1 MSEMRFDLLRNQYTL
16 IAPERLHRPDFY
28 QSKNEPKKQSATC
41 PFCNGNEHMTP
52 PEIFA
57 LRDNETDATGWQ
69 TRVVPNLF
77 KAVQVELED
86 RSRRRGLFESIP
98 GVGAHEVL
106 IDSPEHST
114 DLVALEEY
122 QIENWLKSIIRRIED
137 LKNDMRLIHLS
148 VFKNHGANSGATQ
161 EHPHTQILALPIM
174 PKIELDFLKQ
184 NMEYYRK
191 HGRGKLQDI
200 IENERF
206 AKENRVIC
214 EIGDFVAF
222 CPFASSFP
230 FEVMIAPTKNIG
242 NLNECDHDDI
252 QHLSLIIK
260 DIFSKLRKQLGAFDY
275 NLYFKLSPLN
285 SNFQNEEY
293 LPYIHKNFRFY
304 LSIIPRIYKLGGF
317 ELSTNM
323 AINPMSPEECASLLN
338 SKEIL

>member
-1 MSEMRFDLLRNQYTL
+1 MSEIRFDLLRNQYIL

-28 QSKNEPKKQSATC
+28 QCKNKPDTNNTTC
-41 PFCNGNEHMTP
+41 PFCYGNEYLTP

-57 LRDNETDATGWQ
+57 LRDNEANTAGWQ

-77 KAVQVELED
+77 KAVQIELED
-86 RSRRRGLFESIP
+86 RSRRKGLFESIP

-106 IDSPEHST
+106 IDSPEHKN
-114 DLVALEEY
+114 DLDDLEEY
-122 QIENWLKSIIRRIED
+122 KIENWLKSIIRRIVD
-137 LKNDMRLIHLS
+137 LRNDMRLVHLS
-148 VFKNHGANSGATQ
+148 VFKNHGSNSGATQ
-161 EHPHTQILALPIM
+161 EHPHTQLLALPIM
-174 PKIELDFLKQ
+174 PKNELDFLKQ
-184 NMEYYRK
+184 NLEYYRK

-200 IENERF
+200 VENERF
-206 AKENRVIC
+206 FKDNRVIG

-242 NLNECDHDDI
+242 NLDECDHDDVKN
-252 QHLSLIIK
+252 LSLIIK
-260 DIFSKLRKQLGAFDY
+260 HVFFKLKKQLGEFDY

-293 LPYIHKNFRFY
+293 LPYIHKSFRFS

-323 AINPMSPEECASLLN
+323 AINPMSPEECANLLN
-338 SKEIL
+338 SEEIV